1 MTTFVNL
8 WIGYAI
14 FGSVVLSAI
23 FVWAV
28 RTRQFT
34 ELNRQRYIALRAAD
48 PLESEKAAMPGRFDR
63 YTWFALA
70 LLTLAMV
77 AAGLWVGTR
86 KSRTKLPVQRCMI
99 IRSAESISTPPT
111 INVDFIQRRPSDG
124 A

>member
-1 MTTFVNL
+1 MTFMDV

-14 FGSVVLSAI
+14 VGTAVFSAI

-48 PLESEKAAMPGRFDR
+48 SLEADRAAVPGRLDR

-77 AAGLWVGTR
+77 AAGLWVG
-86 KSRTKLPVQRCMI
+86 M
-99 IRSAESISTPPT
+99 
-111 INVDFIQRRPSDG
+111 RR
-124 A
+124 